1 MLPPEVRP
9 LVPQPGSLGRKALG
23 QLRRV
28 LVEVIGEL
36 EAAWERRNRRRW
48 PNLRLDA
55 AYAVAASGQEPPR

>member
-1 MLPPEVRP
+1 
-9 LVPQPGSLGRKALG
+9 
-23 QLRRV
+23 V